1 MILYKY
7 FWLIIINYQ
16 KLSEMLSFENISS
29 KELVNIAK
37 ILDVS
42 ISPTIT
48 RDKSLTIL
56 ELYGKYDDFCTIL
69 KFLNDTKR
77 SSLKQFIFKVQK
89 IVQKYILCLSY
100 YNSFDWNSLNDNL
113 KLLKQ
118 SSKYINHISI
128 RKQKI

>member
-1 MILYKY
+1 
-7 FWLIIINYQ
+7 
-16 KLSEMLSFENISS
+16 MLSFENISS